1 MQHRPGGLKPDTDC
15 CDATRGNF
23 QMCVQDLSVPCPQ
36 CVGREAARDYDRSLF
51 TQTAQLAQHTVRNLI
66 IVMRVIYCADS
77 SLLLAENQNFIPLPY
92 LCFAEAGLINRH
104 TYFFIDLQV

>member
-1 MQHRPGGLKPDTDC
+1 
-15 CDATRGNF
+15 
-23 QMCVQDLSVPCPQ
+23 MCVQDLSVPCPQ

-77 SLLLAENQNFIPLPY
+77 PPCSRQIKILFPSLY
-92 LCFAEAGLINRH
+92 LCFAEAGLLNRYTLCV
-104 TYFFIDLQV
+104 TYFFIDFQV